1 VVADDFAGK
10 GLGIKLVDMLIGIG
24 EEKGLETIYGI
35 VLPENTKM
43 MGLCRALGFDI
54 KYGSGEVEVELKL
67 AGRGKDS

>member
-1 VVADDFAGK
+1 MKAGH
-10 GLGIKLVDMLIGIG
+10 IGIG
-24 EEKGLETIYGI
+24 EEKGLEAIYGI

-43 MGLCRALGFDI
+43 IGLCRALGFDI